1 MTQGDSNY
9 VLILQWVDGNTLENL
24 FDHTRRVRA
33 QRLRESG
40 EALNETAVLPDRDYA
55 DSVTAAR
62 TTQNKS
68 RLPSRSSGGQGSKVP
83 DFWHFSMRP
92 TRDWNLAEKLM
103 NFVDNSW
110 AFHTV
115 NSGDVRF
122 TKEFKELEDR
132 FQTEFASQSWQ
143 NVRPWI
149 FFSACTNGMTSH
161 VQAWMQAFP
170 QLARTTQDYPI
181 RTTALVELCESHL
194 SEPEIAK
201 IAKILIDNGSELYH
215 VPGSGAENSLCYAV
229 KHGKEA
235 ITLLL
240 LEKRPDL
247 ITFSGSTT
255 SSPLDWVLVSNPAN
269 ALSIVRILLNHGASP
284 NEICDKFYRSRP
296 LHLAAKRQNSGVIE
310 FLLDSGAFIDA
321 QDSRGLTPL
330 AIAIL
335 EDNIEC
341 CRLLLAR
348 GAQAHFNDVQGD
360 SLFVHTE
367 LHNPLIA
374 ELLLQYGADIN
385 ARNDI
390 GESALH
396 LAARDRGRADSVI
409 RLIKWG
415 IDLNATNRFG
425 ETALHYASCMQD
437 TKVAKRLIASGADV
451 NITDIFGHKPLW
463 VAVFSN
469 CLDAIKLLIKKT
481 RNIDQ
486 IDYKGQTV
494 LSTGA
499 SFGDREIVDL
509 LLDAGAQIA
518 PREAGPHCPFLDPE
532 ERMIG
537 YFEDPVLAALGRGHF
552 DIAKAI
558 MERAGGGDERS
569 EFAEALQM
577 LDNGDLYGLKR
588 WSTTRFRNASANQ
601 PGIIAMRKEVI
612 ARADNLIRENDR
624 RMAAELGIAYV
635 ERWHG
640 IEQNGIMDDMYREKM

>member
-1 MTQGDSNY
+1 MTQRDSNY
-9 VLILQWVDGNTLENL
+9 ILILQWVPGMTLENI

-40 EALNETAVLPDRDYA
+40 EALNETAILPNRGYA
-55 DSVTAAR
+55 DPVTAAR

-83 DFWHFSMRP
+83 DFWHFSVRHP
-92 TRDWNLAEKLM
+92 SDWNLAGKVM
-103 NFVDNSW
+103 NFVDNFW
-110 AFHTV
+110 AFHTA
-115 NSGDVRF
+115 NSGDVRS

-149 FFSACTNGMTSH
+149 FFSACRNGLTSH

-170 QLARTTQDYPI
+170 QLARTTQEYPI
-181 RTTALVELCESHL
+181 RTTALLELCESHL
-194 SEPEIAK
+194 GQPEITK

-215 VPGSGAENSLCYAV
+215 VPESGAENLLCYAV

-247 ITFSGSTT
+247 ITFPGPTT
-255 SSPLDWVLVSNPAN
+255 SSPLSWVLVPNPAN
-269 ALSIVRILLNHGASP
+269 ALSIVRILFNHGASA
-284 NEICDKFYRSRP
+284 NEICDKFDRSRP
-296 LHLAAKRQNSGVIE
+296 LHLAAKRQNLGVIE

-321 QDSRGLTPL
+321 QDACGLTPL

-348 GAQAHFNDVQGD
+348 GAQAHFIDVQGD
-360 SLFVHTE
+360 SLFAHTE
-367 LHNPLIA
+367 LQNPLIA

-385 ARNDI
+385 ARNDF

-396 LAARDRGRADSVI
+396 LAARNRGRADSVT

-425 ETALHYASCMQD
+425 QTALHLASYMQD

-451 NITDIFGHKPLW
+451 NIADIFGHKPLW
-463 VAVFSN
+463 VAVFN
-469 CLDAIKLLIKKT
+469 QCIDAIKLLIKKT
-481 RNIDQ
+481 TNIGQ
-486 IDYKGQTV
+486 IDYSGQTI
-494 LSTGA
+494 LSIGA
-499 SFGDREIVDL
+499 FFGDRAIVDL
-509 LLDAGAQIA
+509 LLDSGAQIA

-532 ERMIG
+532 ERIIG
-537 YFEDPVLAALGRGHF
+537 YFQDPVLVALGRGHF
-552 DIAKAI
+552 KVAKAI

-577 LDNGDLYGLKR
+577 LDNGDFYGLKR

-612 ARADNLIRENDR
+612 AQADNLIRENDR

-640 IEQNGIMDDMYREKM
+640 IEQNGILDDMYREKM